1 MDFWKVLSG
10 CRSPQECPGHG
21 RVEGSS
27 TEAAFQKAV
36 LPSPPPS
43 LAAPGFA
50 GTTGRTTLGR
60 ARPSWAWLPDGCL
73 PLCSGSSGPPERPV
87 HLPAEAAL
95 GCVRA
100 FPQILHRGCCP
111 AGTETPQRKC
121 PAPTSGSEGPWFLRG
136 LYLRQVA
143 PGSQARLSV
152 LSRGRC
158 LSAFSRLMCGS
169 EGHSGAGQV

>member
-27 TEAAFQKAV
+27 TEAAFQKAGPA
-36 LPSPPPS
+36 LPSTQ
-43 LAAPGFA
+43 PGCPRLR
-50 GTTGRTTLGR
+50 GRTTLGR

-73 PLCSGSSGPPERPV
+73 PLFSGSSGPPERPV

>member
-73 PLCSGSSGPPERPV
+73 PLFSGSSGPPERPV

-136 LYLRQVA
+136 LYLRWVA
-143 PGSQARLSV
+143 PGSQALLSV

-158 LSAFSRLMCGS
+158 LPAFSRLMCGS
-169 EGHSGAGQV
+169 EGHSGARQV

>member
-73 PLCSGSSGPPERPV
+73 PLFSGSSGPPERPV

-100 FPQILHRGCCP
+100 FPQILHRDCCP

-136 LYLRQVA
+136 LYLRWVA
-143 PGSQARLSV
+143 PGSQALLSV

-158 LSAFSRLMCGS
+158 LPAFSRLMCGS
-169 EGHSGAGQV
+169 EGHSGARQV

>member
-27 TEAAFQKAV
+27 TEAAFQKAGPA
-36 LPSPPPS
+36 LPSTQ
-43 LAAPGFA
+43 PGCPRLR
-50 GTTGRTTLGR
+50 GRTTLGR

-73 PLCSGSSGPPERPV
+73 PLFSGSSGPPERPV

-95 GCVRA
+95 GCVWA
-100 FPQILHRGCCP
+100 FPQIPHRSCCP

-136 LYLRQVA
+136 LYLRWVA
-143 PGSQARLSV
+143 PGSQALLSV

-158 LSAFSRLMCGS
+158 LPAFSRLMCGS
-169 EGHSGAGQV
+169 EGHFGARQV

>member
-73 PLCSGSSGPPERPV
+73 PLFSGSSGPPERPV

-121 PAPTSGSEGPWFLRG
+121 LAPTSGSEGPWFLRG
-136 LYLRQVA
+136 LYLRWVA
-143 PGSQARLSV
+143 PGSQALLSV

-158 LSAFSRLMCGS
+158 LPAFSRLMCGS
-169 EGHSGAGQV
+169 EGHSGARQV

>member
-27 TEAAFQKAV
+27 TEAAFQKAGPA
-36 LPSPPPS
+36 LPSTQ
-43 LAAPGFA
+43 PGCPRLR
-50 GTTGRTTLGR
+50 GRTTLGR

-73 PLCSGSSGPPERPV
+73 PLFSGSSGPPERPV

-136 LYLRQVA
+136 LYLRWVA
-143 PGSQARLSV
+143 PGSQALLSV

-158 LSAFSRLMCGS
+158 LPAFSRLMCGS
-169 EGHSGAGQV
+169 EGHSGARQV